1 MPPAQ
6 TVWLD
11 QSELP
16 TVDET
21 QRCGRAVF
29 EVHHLTAERVCIA
42 VTGDVDATIRQALG
56 RFVARHTRASQ
67 QMILDLSRVDFSGS
81 QGFTALFYV
90 SVHCARRD
98 VDWMIVG
105 NRAVNR
111 ILCICDCDAELPV
124 VDDLGA
130 AMHRLDRCTKYH
142 HTASRAGKCQCQ
154 RIDGGRAS
162 SGSLITE
169 SAAPR

>member
-67 QMILDLSRVDFSGS
+67 QMILDLSRVDFFGS

-105 NRAVNR
+105 NRA
-111 ILCICDCDAELPV
+111 
-124 VDDLGA
+124 
-130 AMHRLDRCTKYH
+130 
-142 HTASRAGKCQCQ
+142 
-154 RIDGGRAS
+154 
-162 SGSLITE
+162 
-169 SAAPR
+169 